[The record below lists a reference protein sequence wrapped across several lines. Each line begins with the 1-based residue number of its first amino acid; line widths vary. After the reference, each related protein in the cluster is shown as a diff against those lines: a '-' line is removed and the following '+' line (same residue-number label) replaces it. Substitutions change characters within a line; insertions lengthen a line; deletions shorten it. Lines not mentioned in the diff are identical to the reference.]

1 MKAENYSSKLL
12 IEILSEI
19 PQEEQEKTDKMMRLA
34 SIIDNGIK
42 ARGWKKSDLA
52 KALNKRPS
60 EISRWLSG
68 THNFSSNT
76 LRDIDKILNIGFD
89 ATFWSSP
96 TSSSENPK
104 TIKRKKIRHRK
115 PVAHLMVN

>member
-1 MKAENYSSKLL
+1 MRAENYSSKLL

-19 PQEEQEKTDKMMRLA
+19 PQVEQEKTDKMMRLA

-42 ARGWKKSDLA
+42 ARGWKNSDLA

-68 THNFSSNT
+68 THNFSLKT
-76 LRDIDKILNIGFD
+76 LHDIDEILNIGLD
-89 ATFWSSP
+89 DTFWNNP
-96 TSSSENPK
+96 TSNAEAPK
-104 TIKRKKIRHRK
+104 TIKREK
-115 PVAHLMVN
+115 NSTS